1 MTTVGRGAYTYEI
14 VEDWAKLPKGWEM
27 GQAEPATD
35 SEDRVYVFNRSD
47 HPLMVFDREGNFIR
61 EWGQGVLT
69 DAHGIYISPDDYI
82 YLPVRDAHAVVKYT
96 LDGRPLLT
104 LGMWDKPSDTGGA
117 RPDGTVRRAA
127 GPFNRCTDLG
137 ISPSGDLYIS
147 DGYANCRV
155 HKFSPE
161 GRYLFSWGRPGKN
174 APGEFH
180 IPHGI
185 WVHWD
190 GRVLVA
196 DRENNHIQ
204 IFTAE
209 GNYITQWTGLAR
221 PCDIFID
228 ANEIVYVV
236 ELDAFMTILDMNGQM
251 LAKIDAATGH
261 GGHAVWGDSCGDL
274 YIGHNMA
281 GKRLLKLV
289 RQSQQSREQPR
300 SPGVYVR
307 EGV

>member
-1 MTTVGRGAYTYEI
+1 
-14 VEDWAKLPKGWEM
+14 
-27 GQAEPATD
+27 
-35 SEDRVYVFNRSD
+35 
-47 HPLMVFDREGNFIR
+47 
-61 EWGQGVLT
+61 VLT
-69 DAHGIYISPDDYI
+69 DAHGIYISPDDHI

-180 IPHGI
+180 VPHGI

-196 DRENNHIQ
+196 DRENNRIQ
-204 IFTAE
+204 IFTPE

-236 ELDAFMTILDMNGQM
+236 ELDAFMTILDINGHV
-251 LAKIDAATGH
+251 LAKIDAGTGH
-261 GGHAVWGDSCGDL
+261 GGHAVWADSHGDL
-274 YIGHNMA
+274 YIGHNME

-289 RQSQQSREQPR
+289 RQSQQSQEQPR
-300 SPGVYVR
+300 TPGVYVR
-307 EGV
+307 EGL